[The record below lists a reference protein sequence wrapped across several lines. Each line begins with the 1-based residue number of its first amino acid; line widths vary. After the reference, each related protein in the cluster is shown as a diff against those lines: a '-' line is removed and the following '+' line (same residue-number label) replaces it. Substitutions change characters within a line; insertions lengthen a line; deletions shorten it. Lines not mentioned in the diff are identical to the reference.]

1 MAKRRYRLTYAEYRK
16 WRSFHPDSDTSPVT
30 TALVPGILRGMG
42 IEASVNVLNQLPR
55 ASGGEFPTGKPGRK
69 PKWTPE
75 LIDLAA
81 KILEE
86 WGRFTPLAGYLME
99 NGLTLRDYYQAL
111 EAAQKAVLEEYG
123 EIALTVLRTPID
135 SDQYKEIL
143 TPPYLPLN
151 ETASIEFE
159 LRDSVR
165 KLIEQAARKRG

>member
-1 MAKRRYRLTYAEYRK
+1 MAKRYRLTHAEYRK
-16 WRSFHPDSDTSPVT
+16 WRSFHADSDTSPVPV
-30 TALVPGILRGMG
+30 AHVPAILREMG
-42 IEASVNVLNQLPR
+42 IDATVNTLIRLPR
-55 ASGGEFPTGKPGRK
+55 DTGGEFPTGKPGRK

-86 WGRFTPLAGYLME
+86 WGRFTPTAAKLME

-111 EAAQKAVLEEYG
+111 EAAQKAVIEEYG

-151 ETASIEFE
+151 EPASIEFE

-165 KLIEQAARKRG
+165 ELIEQAARKRG